1 MDNELNKSIN
11 DYVHVRTNLVHSDNS
26 LCEDSDSQL
35 SIAEIK
41 RTKNYQ
47 NINDM
52 SIQETN
58 ADGIDV
64 PTIKVTK
71 ENDDFFKTDNLIL
84 KPQGNEPSLKSMLF
98 DTEEEKER
106 YAKQHFAAVKIQ
118 NQFRQYKAL
127 VDNAVFVQ
135 TLLRTKLA
143 KKEYKQMKVI
153 KKLSAQRTQV
163 VMELYATEINYV
175 SNLEKIVNCFMKPL
189 RAIFD
194 ESKKGGITKENIDSI
209 FCNVEDIL
217 VRHQNFLKKLKQ
229 VVDQWSNE
237 TLLSPLF
244 ENIHEYISFY
254 IPYFNNYE
262 NSYETIDKCMKVPA
276 FEESIKMVEGVKK
289 LERNDLK
296 SLLILPVQ
304 RIPRYILYLKEIL
317 KHTWPSHPDYDGLK
331 IEISKIDED
340 IKVLNRWKKFSE
352 SKGTIELLQNQ
363 IKRQN
368 IEVKGKKYIS
378 EGQVLYQYSIMK
390 ESLKA
395 PLPTYIYL
403 FNDML
408 LLTKNSVSKFTR
420 ISRLSIIKAIPLNG
434 IQIGDLS
441 QTSNPDFQHYLSLTM
456 QDHSILTIYLE
467 NNEQKDKWYD
477 DFQRVLYH
485 IHSDMSDL
493 MTIGDDE
500 TSFPN
505 SQTVS
510 MNGDDER
517 DTPRTLH
524 SSRLSEVD
532 ESDINSPIMKPFKI
546 NSALERK
553 KDDYFSEEESPRSPD
568 KKRDTTKKKKGKEK
582 SSPDGKEKGFFS
594 HMKNLFDEKLERGSV
609 ESLNSPTEKKLSKS
623 SRKYKSKDS
632 LLINEG
638 DSTIYGSYNS
648 IVSETD
654 GAFRPRSRS
663 KKFSLR
669 DNTFGSQHSV
679 DKGDED
685 STSTRVRD
693 NTETSSILTND
704 NNLGDEHIHSNEIR
718 SNNPIKEDDGESR
731 DDDDKSNISGRRN
744 GQGNII
750 IDQKQLNE
758 LISGAK
764 EDVNSPE
771 SATSPNIYKTPVSE
785 DE

>member
-1 MDNELNKSIN
+1 
-11 DYVHVRTNLVHSDNS
+11 
-26 LCEDSDSQL
+26 
-35 SIAEIK
+35 
-41 RTKNYQ
+41 
-47 NINDM
+47 M

-58 ADGIDV
+58 ADGINI
-64 PTIKVTK
+64 PTLKITK
-71 ENDDFFKTDNLIL
+71 ENDEFLETDNMVLQ
-84 KPQGNEPSLKSMLF
+84 PQGNERTLKSMLF
-98 DTEEEKER
+98 DTEEDKER
-106 YAKQHFAAVKIQ
+106 YVRQNYAAKKIQ
-118 NQFRQYKAL
+118 NQFRQYKTL
-127 VDNAVFVQ
+127 VDNTIFVQ
-135 TLLRTKLA
+135 TRLRTKLA

-209 FCNVEDIL
+209 FCNIEDIL

-262 NSYETIDKCMKVPA
+262 NSYDTIEKCMKVPA

-378 EGQVLYQYSIMK
+378 EGQVLYQYSTMK

-395 PLPTYIYL
+395 PLPSYIYL

-441 QTSNPDFQHYLSLTM
+441 QTSNPEFQHYLSLTM
-456 QDHSILTIYLE
+456 QDHSILTLYLE

-510 MNGDDER
+510 MNGDDEK

-532 ESDINSPIMKPFKI
+532 ESDINSPTIKPFKI
-546 NSALERK
+546 NSAIEKK

-568 KKRDTTKKKKGKEK
+568 KKRDTTKRKKGKEK
-582 SSPDGKEKGFFS
+582 NSPDGKEKGFFS

-609 ESLNSPTEKKLSKS
+609 ESLNSPVDKKLSKS
-623 SRKYKSKDS
+623 NRKYKSKDS
-632 LLINEG
+632 LIINNFNEG

-663 KKFSLR
+663 KKFSIR

-679 DKGDED
+679 DKGDEDKD

-704 NNLGDEHIHSNEIR
+704 YNPGDEHIHSNEIR
-718 SNNPIKEDDGESR
+718 NNNPIKEDEGELK
-731 DDDDKSNISGRRN
+731 DDDKSNISGRRN

-758 LISGAK
+758 LINK
-764 EDVNSPE
+764 EGLEETSPE
-771 SATSPNIYKTPVSE
+771 GVSPNIYKTPVSE
-785 DE
+785 NE